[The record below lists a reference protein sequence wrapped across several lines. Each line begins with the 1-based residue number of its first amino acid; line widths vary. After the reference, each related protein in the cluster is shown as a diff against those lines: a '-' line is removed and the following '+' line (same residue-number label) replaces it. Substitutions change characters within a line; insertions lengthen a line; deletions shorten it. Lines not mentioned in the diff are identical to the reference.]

1 MVTTTVTVAPTS
13 AAVAPINLVVP
24 ACIPCTSIVT
34 ETVLPSLV
42 CTTMIFC
49 DIADQSENCR
59 QQNELEIE
67 KIAQVALRSGGQ
79 VFVNGQVVVFE
90 NSKAVTSVVSG
101 STLVTVTGLNAN
113 DAPASNAGYTLVS
126 VLGAVLAGF
135 FFV

>member
-1 MVTTTVTVAPTS
+1 M
-13 AAVAPINLVVP
+13 
-24 ACIPCTSIVT
+24 
-34 ETVLPSLV
+34 
-42 CTTMIFC
+42 
-49 DIADQSENCR
+49 
-59 QQNELEIE
+59 
-67 KIAQVALRSGGQ
+67 
-79 VFVNGQVVVFE
+79 NGQVVVFE